1 MTCTAELRLNLDDA
15 DVAAHAI
22 GPDNDG
28 HMEAEVVDG
37 VLVLRA
43 ASSSPMGLLRS
54 LDDAL
59 GCLRATGIE

>member
-1 MTCTAELRLNLDDA
+1 MTCAAELRLVLDDA
-15 DVAAHAI
+15 DVAAQAL

-28 HMEAEVVDG
+28 HIEAEVEAG
-37 VLVLRA
+37 TLVLSA
-43 ASSSPMGLLRS
+43 ASPSPMGLLRS